1 MPLAEM
7 RLPRRRSIVSSRPS
21 TTGPAGMRVVISKP
35 SSKRDAAR
43 LLPPDRA
50 VEHAM
55 VVDEAPLPAQ
65 PHDPQQARHG
75 ALARGQDRADQQHPS
90 VVPGSLL
97 QEQRR
102 EG

>member
-1 MPLAEM
+1 
-7 RLPRRRSIVSSRPS
+7 
-21 TTGPAGMRVVISKP
+21 MRVVISKP
-35 SSKRDAAR
+35 NSKRDAAR
-43 LLPPDRA
+43 LLQHRA
-50 VEHAM
+50 VKHAM